1 VPRKVTLDAGR
12 DGKLELQQVEEG
24 LLTLSEFFGCR
35 GRDWQDEVTQQID
48 EVKFR
53 MGLIYDAIA
62 EDPRLRV
69 EDFLPGRGSGPVALD
84 PAAGLVEPVEE
95 E

>member
-1 VPRKVTLDAGR
+1 M
-12 DGKLELQQVEEG
+12 
-24 LLTLSEFFGCR
+24 
-35 GRDWQDEVTQQID
+35 TQQID

-53 MGLIYDAIA
+53 MGRIYDAIA